1 MPGGTLD
8 ISGAEWEV
16 MRSIWQAR
24 GPIPAAAVVAAV
36 AGPCDWSPRTVKT
49 LLNRLVKKKALGFEA
64 RGKVYWYYPLVAQEK
79 CLRHQST
86 SFLRRVFGGD
96 AAALLVH
103 FVKSADLSPAQI
115 AELRRVLQGKDKRP

>member
-64 RGKVYWYYPLVAQEK
+64 RGKVYWYYPLVAARGQA
-79 CLRHQST
+79 S
-86 SFLRRVFGGD
+86 GD
-96 AAALLVH
+96 QRAVAWR
-103 FVKSADLSPAQI
+103 ADA
-115 AELRRVLQGKDKRP
+115 G